1 MMTKWLS
8 LAAIVTLCLA
18 LVMGVACG
26 GGGAGEERVTKL
38 KFGAAL
44 PLSGAAGAVIGVP
57 AKNSVEIMNEFI
69 GEFEVGGKLYRWDL
83 IFEDNKFSGEGGVA
97 TSTKFISEY
106 GVDLIMHQNGVDA
119 GVSSYP
125 YAEAKD
131 IIVDTAGGNYELFTP
146 ERPLLFQVA
155 ASYDL
160 SFTPFFD
167 WFMKEHP
174 EVKSVVAINVDNAT
188 GVNIDKGVKKCCEY
202 YGLEFHEIL
211 YPIETTELYP
221 LGTKAMT
228 YDPDLVVGFPTV
240 LAPMWDMGYKGFAV
254 SYYWMEA
261 SAESVGWDRC
271 VGFFIAGPHA
281 YADAFPAADPVKEE
295 YERRYNAPF
304 GAPQFFMANILYVYT
319 EALKKAGTVD
329 DVDKIIETLETETFD
344 SLCGP
349 VFFGLEE
356 LNGIGHIC
364 IWPVPIF
371 RVVGENEYEI
381 ITRYTAE
388 EVEALTLEIYGK

>member
-1 MMTKWLS
+1 MTKWLS
-8 LAAIVTLCLA
+8 FTAIVVLCLT
-18 LVMGVACG
+18 LLIGIACG
-26 GGGAGEERVTKL
+26 GDEGEEEGEL

-44 PLSGAAGAVIGVP
+44 PLSGAVGAVIGIP
-57 AKNSVEIMNEFI
+57 AKNAVEIMNEFI
-69 GEFEVGGKLYRWDL
+69 GEFEVGGKLYHWNL

-97 TSTKFISEY
+97 STTKFISEH

-119 GVSSYP
+119 GLSSYI
-125 YAEAKD
+125 YAEAKN
-131 IIVDTAGGNYELFTP
+131 IIVDTAGANYELFSP
-146 ERPLLFQVA
+146 DKPLLFQVA

-160 SFTPFFD
+160 SFAPFFD
-167 WFMKEHP
+167 WFMGEHP

-188 GVNIDKGVKKCCEY
+188 GINIDKGVQECCEY

-211 YPIETTELYP
+211 YPIETIEFSP
-221 LGTKAMT
+221 LATKAMT
-228 YDPDLVVGFPTV
+228 YDPDLVVGHPGH
-240 LAPMWDMGYKGFAV
+240 LALMWDMGYEGDAV
-254 SYYWMEA
+254 SYYWMEF
-261 SAESVGWDRC
+261 SADNVGWDRC
-271 VGFFIAGPHA
+271 VGFYIAGPHA
-281 YADAFPAADPVKEE
+281 YADAFPEADPVKEE
-295 YERRYNAPF
+295 YERRYDAPF

-356 LNGIGHIC
+356 LNGIGHVC